1 MPLSRTLALL
11 ACCVGPAAAF
21 DFLQDDLRLGYAWS
35 STRESSTVNGTT
47 TSGNWDRSSRS
58 VLDWVAN
65 PNLPLIGVLFGAGLS
80 YDKRTK
86 STSAGSV
93 DYSAIGAHVHAG
105 AYLSLFW
112 VLRLELMPFIGVG
125 RDSYQQPGS
134 SASKA
139 SVGEYGANLNLALH
153 LPVLPLCAGVGVG
166 YLHSGSSQ
174 DLPGGT
180 VKLKADDITAGAFV
194 GYSF

>member
-1 MPLSRTLALL
+1 MSITRTLALL

-21 DFLQDDLRLGYAWS
+21 DFIQDDLRLGYAWS
-35 STRESSTVNGTT
+35 STRETATVNGSS
-47 TSGNWDRSSRS
+47 TSQNWDRSSRS

-86 STSAGSV
+86 STSAGSI
-93 DYSAIGAHVHAG
+93 DYSAVGAHVHAG

-112 VLRLELMPFIGVG
+112 ILRLELMPFVGVG
-125 RDSYQQPGS
+125 RDDYQAPGVS
-134 SASKA
+134 SSKA
-139 SVGEYGANLNLALH
+139 TVGEYGANLNLVLH
-153 LPVLPLCAGVGVG
+153 LPVLPLCAGVGAG

-174 DLPGGT
+174 DINGTT

-194 GYSF
+194 GLSF

>member
-1 MPLSRTLALL
+1 MPISRTLALL
-11 ACCVGPAAAF
+11 ACCVGPLAAF
-21 DFLQDDLRLGYAWS
+21 DFIQDDLRLGYAWS
-35 STRESSTVNGTT
+35 GTRETTTANGIS

-65 PNLPLIGVLFGAGLS
+65 TNMPLIGVLFGAGLS
-80 YDKRTK
+80 YDKRSK
-86 STSAGSV
+86 STSAGSI
-93 DYSAIGAHVHAG
+93 DYAAVGAHVHAG

-125 RDSYQQPGS
+125 RDSYQVPGQ

-153 LPVLPLCAGVGVG
+153 FPVLPLCAGVGVG

-174 DLPGGT
+174 DISGGA
-180 VKLKADDITAGAFV
+180 VKLAANDLTAGAFV

>member
-1 MPLSRTLALL
+1 MPISRTLALL

-21 DFLQDDLRLGYAWS
+21 DFLQDDLRLGYAVS
-35 STRESSTVNGTT
+35 STGETATVNG
-47 TSGNWDRSSRS
+47 SSSSQNWDHSSRT

-80 YDKRTK
+80 YDKRSK
-86 STSAGSV
+86 STSGGSI
-93 DYSAIGAHVHAG
+93 DYSAVGAHVQAG

-125 RDSYQQPGS
+125 RDNYQVPGA

-139 SVGEYGANLNLALH
+139 TVAEYGANLNVALH

-166 YLHSGSSQ
+166 YLHSGSTQ
-174 DLPGGT
+174 DINSVS
-180 VKLKADDITAGAFV
+180 VKLKGDDITVGAFV